1 MRTTPLS
8 NSSSPSIPSSP
19 NVKNAG
25 GGVLGFVRQ
34 LSLNAPGQALSPRE
48 SSNKTYKRVSSFKWN
63 EGLIVANA
71 TDYLSVEIKNLREI
85 LDKIYE
91 TFNDIPEELKN
102 NVPFN
107 LRENNFPNIIN
118 RQLIF
123 NLDTW
128 LMRFKEI
135 SQEDKE
141 YNLCGYFYLNEKE
154 RILEE
159 LNALLVD
166 EFYSG
171 LKAQNVFRYFR

>member
-1 MRTTPLS
+1 MRTTALS
-8 NSSSPSIPSSP
+8 SSSSPSLPSSP
-19 NVKNAG
+19 NVR

-34 LSLNAPGQALSPRE
+34 LSLNATGQALSPRE
-48 SSNKTYKRVSSFKWN
+48 SANKTYKRMSSFKWN

-71 TDYLSVEIKNLREI
+71 TAYLSVEIKNLREI

-91 TFNDIPEELKN
+91 TFEDIPEELKN
-102 NVPFN
+102 KVPFN
-107 LRENNFPNIIN
+107 LREDNFPYIIN
-118 RQLIF
+118 RQLIT

-128 LMRFKEI
+128 LMRFKGS
-135 SQEDKE
+135 SQENKE
-141 YNLCGYFYLNEKE
+141 YNLCGYFYLNEKG

-171 LKAQNVFRYFR
+171 LKAQNVFRYLRY